1 MQSDLTSKLLNGL
14 WRLMYNKNDEVNLMD
29 EEFTMDD
36 EERLNFDFESFS
48 YSELDAYDG
57 KGGWMSGSLE
67 HESLRLNLDP
77 TWL

>member
-1 MQSDLTSKLLNGL
+1 
-14 WRLMYNKNDEVNLMD
+14 MD